1 MNKIGVMYY
10 EGKGVEQDYQKQCIG
25 IKIIAGRKLHCYE

>member
-10 EGKGVEQDYQKQCIG
+10 EGKGVEQDYQKAMYWY
-25 IKIIAGRKLHCYE
+25 KNHRRKETSLL